1 MMKSTRT
8 IAIAAAAILTGA
20 AQADLMGTTM
30 DLDLVQSG
38 FAGDIAGPT
47 GGSYTYGTLDTFG
60 IDELFTWDVVSPGL
74 HPAFDNSILLDFT
87 NFGYAAYIALGPS
100 ISTLDVTNIA
110 EDVEIASPA
119 VFLLSDLNTNIAQST
134 STFGNSF
141 SVGWD
146 VGMVIDNNPAAPSVI
161 VGWNSAPVPAPG
173 ALALLGLAGLTVTRR
188 RRRH

>member
-1 MMKSTRT
+1 MSNSTRT
-8 IAIAAAAILTGA
+8 IAAAAAAILTGA
-20 AQADLMGTTM
+20 AQADLMGTSM
-30 DLDLVQSG
+30 DMELVQSG
-38 FAGDIAGPT
+38 FAGNMAGPT
-47 GGSYTYGTLDTFG
+47 GGSYTYGTLDAFG

-146 VGMVIDNNPAAPSVI
+146 VETVINGNPLAPSVI

-173 ALALLGLAGLTVTRR
+173 AMALLGLAGLTVIRR
-188 RRRH
+188 RRRC

>member
-1 MMKSTRT
+1 MSTSTRT
-8 IAIAAAAILTGA
+8 IAAAAAAILTGA
-20 AQADLMGTTM
+20 TQADLMGTSM
-30 DLDLVQSG
+30 DLELVQSG
-38 FAGDIAGPT
+38 FAGDMAGPT

-87 NFGYAAYIALGPS
+87 DFGYAAYIALGPS

-146 VGMVIDNNPAAPSVI
+146 VETVINGNPLAPSVI

-173 ALALLGLAGLTVTRR
+173 AMALLGLAGLTVTRR
-188 RRRH
+188 RRRC

>member
-1 MMKSTRT
+1 MRNSMRT
-8 IAIAAAAILTGA
+8 ITAAAAAILTGA
-20 AQADLMGTTM
+20 AQADLAGTSM
-30 DLDLVQSG
+30 DLELVQSG
-38 FAGDIAGPT
+38 FAGDMVGPT

-60 IDELFTWDVVSPGL
+60 IDEVFTWDVLSPGW
-74 HPAFDNSILLDFT
+74 HPEFDNSMLLDFT
-87 NFGYAAYIALGPS
+87 NFGYGAYIALGPS
-100 ISTLDVTNIA
+100 ISTLDVTNLA
-110 EDVEIASPA
+110 EDVEIGSPA

-146 VGMVIDNNPAAPSVI
+146 VGTVIDDNPVAPSVV

-173 ALALLGLAGLTVTRR
+173 AMALLGLAGLSVIRR